1 MEYIWVVVIVS
12 AVLIIIALIIFLSK
26 LSRMQD
32 SIKSSVSQS
41 VIDNMDKL
49 ISSLGSLKEDYGQIS
64 SKLLTL
70 NEINNDTK
78 TLKSYLTNPKVRG
91 RWGERLVEDIINLV
105 GLQKNVNYV
114 RQETTETGRPD
125 FTFFLPNGKKINLDA
140 KFSLDNYMKYVE
152 SENVTEKDQ
161 FRNEFLKDVKK
172 TIKDVAG
179 RDYVNESTVDFAIV
193 FIASEAVYSFLLAEE
208 PNIIDDALSN
218 KIVLCS
224 PNNLYAMLSIVRQ
237 ASKYY
242 ALEKTSK
249 EVLELMQKFN
259 KEWGNFTAKFDKV
272 DDTID
277 SLRQVFNEVST
288 TRKDKLDSVLDDIK
302 AKSKSVLPES
312 IEQEGSKDI
321 SLLTKSADY
330 KGVKQ

>member
-1 MEYIWVVVIVS
+1 MEYSLLVVILS
-12 AVLIIIALIIFLSK
+12 AALIVIALVIFFSR

-41 VIDNMDKL
+41 VVDSMDKL
-49 ISSLGSLKEDYGQIS
+49 ISSLGSLKEEYGQIS
-64 SKLLTL
+64 GKLLTL

-91 RWGERLVEDIINLV
+91 RWGERLVEDIIILV
-105 GLQKNVNYV
+105 GLQENVNYV

-152 SENVTEKDQ
+152 AQSETEKDQ
-161 FRNEFLKDVKK
+161 FKNDFLKDVKK
-172 TIKDVAG
+172 TIKDIAG

-208 PNIIDDALSN
+208 PNIIDDALGN

-259 KEWGNFTAKFDKV
+259 KEWGNFTAKFGKV
-272 DDTID
+272 DEEID
-277 SLRQVFNEVST
+277 NLRKTFNEVST
-288 TRKDKLDSVLDDIK
+288 TRKDKLDSVLNDIESI
-302 AKSKSVLPES
+302 SKNVLPELPTTEES
-312 IEQEGSKDI
+312 ENSK
-321 SLLTKSADY
+321 LET
-330 KGVKQ
+330 

>member
-1 MEYIWVVVIVS
+1 MIVIGS
-12 AVLIIIALIIFLSK
+12 AVLIIIILIVFLSK

-41 VIDNMDKL
+41 VIDSMDKL
-49 ISSLGSLKEDYGQIS
+49 VSSLGNLKEEYGQIS
-64 SKLLTL
+64 NKLLTL

-78 TLKSYLTNPKVRG
+78 MLKSYLTNPKVRG
-91 RWGERLVEDIINLV
+91 RWGERLVYDIINLV
-105 GLQKNVNYV
+105 GLQENVNYV
-114 RQETTETGRPD
+114 KQKTTEAGRPD

-152 SENVTEKDQ
+152 AQNEIEKDQ
-161 FRNEFLKDVKK
+161 FKKDFLKDVKK

-193 FIASEAVYSFLLAEE
+193 FIASEAVYSFLLAENT
-208 PNIIDDALSN
+208 NIIDDALGN

-224 PNNLYAMLSIVRQ
+224 PNNLYAMLSVVRQ

-242 ALEKTSK
+242 VLEKTSK
-249 EVLELMQKFN
+249 EVLALMQKFN

-272 DDTID
+272 DEAID
-277 SLRQVFNEVST
+277 NLRKVFNEVST
-288 TRKDKLDSVLDDIK
+288 TRKDKLNSVLSDIE
-302 AKSKSVLPES
+302 AESKSVLPELNK
-312 IEQEGSKDI
+312 QEESKNN
-321 SLLTKSADY
+321 SL
-330 KGVKQ
+330 

>member
-1 MEYIWVVVIVS
+1 MEYNLLVVIIS
-12 AVLIIIALIIFLSK
+12 AALIIIALIIFLSR

-32 SIKSSVSQS
+32 SINSSISQS
-41 VIDNMDKL
+41 IAVYIDKI
-49 ISSLGSLKEDYGQIS
+49 ISSMGSLKEDYGQIS
-64 SKLLTL
+64 NKLLTL

-91 RWGERLVEDIINLV
+91 RWGERLVEDIIILV
-105 GLQKNVNYV
+105 GLQENVNYV

-152 SENVTEKDQ
+152 AQNETEKDQ
-161 FRNEFLKDVKK
+161 FRNDFLKDVKK

-179 RDYVNESTVDFAIV
+179 RDYVNENTVDFAIV

-208 PNIIDDALSN
+208 PNIIDDALGN

-224 PNNLYAMLSIVRQ
+224 PNNLYATLSVVRQ
-237 ASKYY
+237 ATEYY

-259 KEWGNFTAKFDKV
+259 KEWGNFTAKFGKV
-272 DDTID
+272 DEAID
-277 SLRQVFNEVST
+277 NLRKTFNEVST
-288 TRKDKLDSVLDDIK
+288 TRKDKLDSVLNDIESI
-302 AKSKSVLPES
+302 SKNVLPELPTTEES
-312 IEQEGSKDI
+312 ENSK
-321 SLLTKSADY
+321 LET
-330 KGVKQ
+330 

>member
-272 DDTID
+272 DEAID
-277 SLRQVFNEVST
+277 NLRKVFNEVST
-288 TRKDKLDSVLDDIK
+288 TRKDKLDTVLNDIE
-302 AKSKSVLPES
+302 AKSKSVLPELT
-312 IEQEGSKDI
+312 EQEGSED
-321 SLLTKSADY
+321 A
-330 KGVKQ
+330 KQ

>member
-1 MEYIWVVVIVS
+1 
-12 AVLIIIALIIFLSK
+12 
-26 LSRMQD
+26 
-32 SIKSSVSQS
+32 
-41 VIDNMDKL
+41 
-49 ISSLGSLKEDYGQIS
+49 
-64 SKLLTL
+64 
-70 NEINNDTK
+70 
-78 TLKSYLTNPKVRG
+78 
-91 RWGERLVEDIINLV
+91 
-105 GLQKNVNYV
+105 
-114 RQETTETGRPD
+114 
-125 FTFFLPNGKKINLDA
+125 
-140 KFSLDNYMKYVE
+140 MKYVE

-161 FRNEFLKDVKK
+161 FRNDFLKDVKK

-224 PNNLYAMLSIVRQ
+224 PNNLYAMLSVVRQ

-272 DDTID
+272 DEAID
-277 SLRQVFNEVST
+277 NLRKVFNEVST
-288 TRKDKLDSVLDDIK
+288 TRKDKLDTVLNDIE
-302 AKSKSVLPES
+302 AKSKSVLPELT
-312 IEQEGSKDI
+312 EQEGSED
-321 SLLTKSADY
+321 A
-330 KGVKQ
+330 KQ

>member
-1 MEYIWVVVIVS
+1 MNYGLLIAVVS
-12 AVLIIIALIIFLSK
+12 AVLIIIALIILISRV
-26 LSRMQD
+26 SRMQD
-32 SIKSSVSQS
+32 SIKFSVSQS
-41 VIDNMDKL
+41 ILENIDKFTSKMES
-49 ISSLGSLKEDYGQIS
+49 IKEDYGQIS

-91 RWGERLVEDIINLV
+91 RWGERLVEDIIILV
-105 GLQKNVNYV
+105 GLQENVNYV

-152 SENVTEKDQ
+152 AQNETEKDQ
-161 FRNEFLKDVKK
+161 FKNDFLKDVKK

-179 RDYVNESTVDFAIV
+179 RDYVNENTVDFAIV

-208 PNIIDDALSN
+208 PNIIDDALGN

-224 PNNLYAMLSIVRQ
+224 PNNLYAMLSVVRQ

-272 DDTID
+272 DEAID
-277 SLRQVFNEVST
+277 NLRKVFNEVST
-288 TRKDKLDSVLDDIK
+288 TRKDKLDTVLNDIE
-302 AKSKSVLPES
+302 AKSKSVLPELT
-312 IEQEGSKDI
+312 EQEGSED
-321 SLLTKSADY
+321 TK
-330 KGVKQ
+330 Q

>member
-1 MEYIWVVVIVS
+1 MEYIWVVAIVS
-12 AVLIIIALIIFLSK
+12 AVLIIIALIILISRV
-26 LSRMQD
+26 SRMQD

-41 VIDNMDKL
+41 VVDSMDKL
-49 ISSLGSLKEDYGQIS
+49 ISSLGSLKEEYGQIS
-64 SKLLTL
+64 GKLLTL

-91 RWGERLVEDIINLV
+91 IWGERLVEDIINLV
-105 GLQKNVNYV
+105 GLQENINYV
-114 RQETTETGRPD
+114 RQETTEMGRPD

-152 SENVTEKDQ
+152 AQKESEKDL
-161 FRNEFLKDVKK
+161 FKNDFLKDVKK

-224 PNNLYAMLSIVRQ
+224 PNNLYAMLSVVRQ
-237 ASKYY
+237 ASEYF

-249 EVLELMQKFN
+249 EVLELMRKFN

-272 DDTID
+272 DEAID
-277 SLRQVFNEVST
+277 NLRKVFNEVST
-288 TRKDKLDSVLDDIK
+288 TRKDKLDSVLDDIES
-302 AKSKSVLPES
+302 KSKSVLPEFT
-312 IEQEGSKDI
+312 EEEGSEDN
-321 SLLTKSADY
+321 
-330 KGVKQ
+330 KQ

>member
-1 MEYIWVVVIVS
+1 MEYIWVVAIVS
-12 AVLIIIALIIFLSK
+12 AVLIIIALIILISRV
-26 LSRMQD
+26 SRMQD

-41 VIDNMDKL
+41 VVDSMDKL

-91 RWGERLVEDIINLV
+91 RWGERLVEDIIILV
-105 GLQKNVNYV
+105 GLQENINYV
-114 RQETTETGRPD
+114 RQKTTETGRPD

-152 SENVTEKDQ
+152 AQNETEKDQ
-161 FRNEFLKDVKK
+161 FKNDFLKDVKK
-172 TIKDVAG
+172 TIKDIAG
-179 RDYVNESTVDFAIV
+179 RDYVNESTVDFAII

-208 PNIIDDALSN
+208 PNIIDDALGN

-272 DDTID
+272 DEAID
-277 SLRQVFNEVST
+277 NLRKVFNEVST
-288 TRKDKLDSVLDDIK
+288 TRKDKLDTVLNDIE
-302 AKSKSVLPES
+302 AKSKSVLPELT
-312 IEQEGSKDI
+312 EQEGSED
-321 SLLTKSADY
+321 A
-330 KGVKQ
+330 KQ